1 VGLSLVVG
9 PAHAGKVASLLDRFV
24 DAIDRDPWLIVP
36 NRSDVERIEREL
48 VRREGGLLAGTIGT
62 FDGLFE
68 TLARGDGRGRRLIG
82 EVERAVVVRRMVEAA
97 PDRAGSRFPGFGDA
111 LGRALAELDGALVD
125 ADDLHEPLAS
135 FVRSY
140 RAELERLGAWDRGL
154 LRRRAIE
161 RLTGE
166 VASWGDSPVLAH
178 GFEDLTG
185 AEWRLLEALSARTDV
200 HVSLPYEPGRAVY
213 ASLARTAA
221 DLATLAG
228 DRIVELPPRAEVYLP
243 PALAHVER
251 ELFAPTAQ
259 RARLDGAIRFLEG
272 AGTRGTLELVAE
284 EALAAIRSG
293 VAPDEIAVVCPSLD
307 AVRVPLE
314 TAFAAIGVPIAFEGR
329 TTLRATPFGHALL
342 SLLRFAWLDGE
353 RPELYAHLRSPY
365 SGVQRREVDWVEG
378 KLRGRGVVRG
388 DRAVELTGELRGGR
402 TLPLLELAHSERSPA
417 EIVAAVSGAM
427 LRNAHGLVAPPLGAL
442 SRSDLQAH
450 DAVGRVLDELA
461 LLAEAGWTLGR
472 RDALAALER
481 ASVRGERADAPGRI
495 AVIDLLRARTR
506 RFDTVFV
513 LGLEQGALPRRSRVE
528 PFLDED
534 TRRSLEQSRGARLE
548 RPEPASRDRYL
559 FATACT
565 RPRRRLVLVRQA
577 VGDEGTPREPSP
589 FWEAV
594 RELFDEDDVRHQT
607 LRRPLSALTREI
619 EAAPTERERLRA
631 LARAAA
637 SEPAEAAALALQN
650 GWDRRL
656 RRATRAFDRP
666 TRITHERAL
675 QLLGS
680 RDAYS
685 VSDLERMASCS
696 SAWFV
701 ERYLRPGTIDKEVDR
716 MLRGS
721 ILHSA
726 LQRFYQQLP
735 SAIPGAERVTPQ
747 NLDEAIVLMRG
758 CVAQAVETGLRIDA
772 GDLDRRELE
781 QGLQRDLEQLVRD
794 EAASKSPFLPRE
806 LEVSFRTFELA
817 PGVVV
822 SGKIDRIDR
831 DPMGAL
837 GIVVDYKSGAASS
850 AADIREK
857 DLLQLPLYMLVLRDQ
872 LGLEPVGGVYVPVGG
887 GRRPR
892 GMLRAGE
899 EAIPGFSSRDYLE
912 PEEFD
917 EAIDTARST
926 AVDLVERI
934 REGDVR
940 HDPKGDECPHWCD
953 LWRMCRKERP

>member
-1 VGLSLVVG
+1 MGLSLVVG
-9 PAHAGKVASLLDRFV
+9 PAHAGKVAALLDRFV
-24 DAIDRDPWLIVP
+24 AAIDRDPWLIVP
-36 NRSDVERIEREL
+36 NRGDVERVEREL

-62 FDGLFE
+62 FDTLFE
-68 TLARGDGRGRRLIG
+68 ALARGDGLGRRLVG
-82 EVERAVVVRRMVEAA
+82 EAERAVVVRRVVDGGPDA
-97 PDRAGSRFPGFGDA
+97 PGARFPGYADA
-111 LGRALAELDGALVD
+111 LGRTLAELDGALLD
-125 ADDLHEPLAS
+125 ADDIDEPLAA
-135 FVRSY
+135 FVRAY
-140 RAELERLGAWDRGL
+140 RDQLERLDAWDRGM
-154 LRRRAIE
+154 LRRRGIE
-161 RLTGE
+161 RLTGDL
-166 VASWGDSPVLAH
+166 ASWGDSPVLAH

-213 ASLARTAA
+213 ASLARTAR
-221 DLATLAG
+221 DLSALAG
-228 DRIVELPPRAEVYLP
+228 DDIVELPPRAAEYLP
-243 PALAHVER
+243 AALAHVER
-251 ELFAPTAQ
+251 ELFAPTSE
-259 RARLDGAIRFLEG
+259 RAPLDGAIRFLEG

-293 VAPDEIAVVCPSLD
+293 IAPDEIAVVCPSLD
-307 AVRVPLE
+307 AIRVPLE
-314 TAFAAIGVPIAFEGR
+314 TAFAALGVPVAFEGR
-329 TTLRATPFGHALL
+329 SALRATPFGHALV
-342 SLLRFAWLDGE
+342 SLLRFAWLGGE

-365 SGVQRREVDWVEG
+365 SGLQRREVDWVEG

-388 DRAVELTGELRGGR
+388 DRTVDVTTELRGGR
-402 TLPLLELAHSERSPA
+402 PLLLLDRALADDSPV
-417 EIVAAVSGAM
+417 ETVRAVGASM
-427 LRNAHGLVAPPLGAL
+427 LRNAHGVVAPPLGAR
-442 SRSDLQAH
+442 SRSDLAAH
-450 DAVGRVLDELA
+450 DAVSRTLDELDA
-461 LLAEAGWTLGR
+461 LARAGWEIGR
-472 RDALAALER
+472 RDVLAALDR
-481 ASVRGERADAPGRI
+481 ASVPGERAGAPGRV

-513 LGLEQGALPRRSRVE
+513 LGLEQGTLPRRARVE

-534 TRRSLEQSRGARLE
+534 SRRSLEDRRGARLE
-548 RPEPASRDRYL
+548 RPDPASRDRYL

-565 RPRRRLVLVRQA
+565 RPRRRLALVRQA

-607 LRRPLSALTREI
+607 LRRPLSALTRDI
-619 EAAPTERERLRA
+619 EAAPTDRERLRA

-637 SEPAEAAALALQN
+637 TEPTEAAALAAQN

-666 TRITHERAL
+666 TRLTHERAL
-675 QLLGS
+675 QLVGS

-701 ERYLRPGTIDKEVDR
+701 ERYLRPGTIDREVDR

-735 SAIPGAERVTPQ
+735 SAIPGADRVTPE
-747 NLDEAIVLMRG
+747 NLEQAISLMRG

-794 EAASKSPFLPRE
+794 EAASKSPFVPRE
-806 LEVSFRTFELA
+806 LEVSFRTFELE

-850 AADIREK
+850 AAEIRER

-872 LGLEPVGGVYVPVGG
+872 LGLEPVGGVYMPVGG

-892 GMLRAGE
+892 GMLRAGP
-899 EAIPGFSSRDYLE
+899 EAIPGFSARDYLE
-912 PEEFD
+912 PDEFAD
-917 EAIDTARST
+917 AIDTARST
-926 AVDLVERI
+926 AVGLVERI

-940 HDPKGDECPHWCD
+940 HDPKGGDCPHWCD